1 MRVGQEPSFNLKF
14 VGQSR
19 LNEILSGRLR
29 GAELLE
35 SRVNYFRLTKHVSS
49 STIFDSS

>member
-35 SRVNYFRLTKHVSS
+35 SRVNYFV
-49 STIFDSS
+49 